1 MCAFLIL
8 LLLYR
13 IPLIL
18 LLDLVH
24 VTYKQATENG
34 SAVYVWEMI
43 TYIALSI
50 CPLIN
55 LVLVII
61 YLRALFNEYDDIHDD
76 ILEGFRKYSVF
87 KFLLNRI
94 N

>member
-1 MCAFLIL
+1 M
-8 LLLYR
+8 LLLYW
-13 IPLIL
+13 IPLVL
-18 LLDLVH
+18 LIDLIRVS
-24 VTYKQATENG
+24 YKQVTENG

-43 TYIALSI
+43 TYVALSI

-55 LVLVII
+55 LALTVIYVRI
-61 YLRALFNEYDDIHDD
+61 LLNELDDI
-76 ILEGFRKYSVF
+76 IEGFKKYSVF

>member
-1 MCAFLIL
+1 M
-8 LLLYR
+8 LLLYW
-13 IPLIL
+13 IPLVL
-18 LLDLVH
+18 LIDLIR

-43 TYIALSI
+43 TYVALSI

-55 LVLVII
+55 LALTVIYVRI
-61 YLRALFNEYDDIHDD
+61 LLNEFDDLHDD
-76 ILEGFRKYSVF
+76 IVEGFKKYSVF

>member
-8 LLLYR
+8 LLYL

-18 LLDLVH
+18 LLDLIR

-34 SAVYVWEMI
+34 NAVYVWEMI

-55 LVLVII
+55 LALVVL
-61 YLRALFNEYDDIHDD
+61 YLRTLFNEYDDIHDD

>member
-8 LLLYR
+8 LLYG

-18 LLDLVH
+18 LLDLIR
-24 VTYKQATENG
+24 VTYKRATENG
-34 SAVYVWEMI
+34 SAIYVWEII

-55 LVLVII
+55 LALVVI
-61 YLRALFNEYDDIHDD
+61 YLRILFNEHDDIHDD

>member
-1 MCAFLIL
+1 M
-8 LLLYR
+8 LLLYW
-13 IPLIL
+13 IPLVL
-18 LLDLVH
+18 LLGVTY

-34 SAVYVWEMI
+34 SAVYVWEII

-55 LVLVII
+55 LAIAIVYIRI
-61 YLRALFNEYDDIHDD
+61 LFNEYDNIHDD